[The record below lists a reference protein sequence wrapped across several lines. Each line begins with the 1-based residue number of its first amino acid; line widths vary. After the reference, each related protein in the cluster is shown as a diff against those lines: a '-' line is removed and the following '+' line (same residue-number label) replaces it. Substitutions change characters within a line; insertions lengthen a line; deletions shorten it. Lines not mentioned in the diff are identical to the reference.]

1 MTKLSV
7 VINAKL
13 KKKNNDD
20 VRGLVKGTGV
30 KNNLSFQESG
40 LDKEVVRI
48 TNFKK
53 NYSKPLKKIT
63 VDL

>member
-1 MTKLSV
+1 MTKLSL
-7 VINAKL
+7 VINTKL

-20 VRGLVKGTGV
+20 VRRLVKGTGI

-40 LDKEVVRI
+40 LDKEVMRI
-48 TNFKK
+48 KSLKK

-63 VDL
+63 IDL